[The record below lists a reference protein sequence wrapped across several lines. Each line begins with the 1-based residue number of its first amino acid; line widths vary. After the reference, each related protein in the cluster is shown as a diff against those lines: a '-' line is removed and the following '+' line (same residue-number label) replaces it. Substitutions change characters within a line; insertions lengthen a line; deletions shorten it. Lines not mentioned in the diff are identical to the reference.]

1 MPYTQTS
8 ESVIKNLKKEKTR
21 CNHREKE
28 KRKIVSEYHWSNRK
42 RKNGIF
48 LDIARERNKL
58 WRMKITT
65 VPIIV
70 GALWIVSKSLAK
82 RMKLFEI

>member
-1 MPYTQTS
+1 M
-8 ESVIKNLKKEKTR
+8 KRKKEKLSVNITGPT
-21 CNHREKE
+21 E
-28 KRKIVSEYHWSNRK
+28 